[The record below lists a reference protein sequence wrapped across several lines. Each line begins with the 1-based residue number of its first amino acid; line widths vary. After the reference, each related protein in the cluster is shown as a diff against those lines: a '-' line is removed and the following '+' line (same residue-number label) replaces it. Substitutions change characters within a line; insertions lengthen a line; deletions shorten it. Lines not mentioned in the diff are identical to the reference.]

1 MLQDVLEKIGAEYA
15 EAKTGPSTS
24 HPLARYIR
32 VGGPS
37 EIARVVGDSSLEF
50 YGGCGVSGNWA
61 HVPWVGLFDPVITDS
76 AQRGFYIVYLFS
88 ADMQRVYLSLNQ
100 GTTEIQGE
108 LGSGRETFDELRS
121 RAAIMRERVSDN
133 RDRLDSKAIDLASN
147 QFYPRG
153 YEAGHAIGMM

>member
-1 MLQDVLEKIGAEYA
+1 
-15 EAKTGPSTS
+15 
-24 HPLARYIR
+24 
-32 VGGPS
+32 
-37 EIARVVGDSSLEF
+37 
-50 YGGCGVSGNWA
+50 
-61 HVPWVGLFDPVITDS
+61 
-76 AQRGFYIVYLFS
+76 
-88 ADMQRVYLSLNQ
+88 MQRVYLSLNQ